1 MKQHGRAPQ
10 LRPRNLRK
18 TVVRMFSYF
27 KYNKLLFVGG
37 LILIVLGS
45 LARIGANG
53 MLSPIID
60 SLVTEQSQALFV
72 KNLVVMGLIVITISI
87 AEYLGNLFMARLAQR
102 TIHQIRTEMFS
113 HVQKLPMSFLIATA
127 MAN

>member
-60 SLVTEQSQALFV
+60 SWLPNRV
-72 KNLVVMGLIVITISI
+72 
-87 AEYLGNLFMARLAQR
+87 RLCLSR
-102 TIHQIRTEMFS
+102 IWWLW
-113 HVQKLPMSFLIATA
+113 V
-127 MAN
+127 